1 MNEEREERRG
11 TGWKSCSLFCS
22 SRRVSGHICGRFRD
36 ISRGNLLEIFLLP
49 RFPPYRLTRNF
60 YPLIFPSKRRRKVCK
75 EREGGKPVFEEE
87 FSRRN
92 SFWKRLFN
100 AHPERRNCFAMGLFQ
115 SWISLIASTFFFFS
129 CFSLPREKR
138 KNESIEANLFE
149 RKYRFVKILIS
160 NHLFVLVILCLFI
173 SIVDE
178 YSSGID
184 LLHKKMLLNIFDLF
198 LEISES

>member
-1 MNEEREERRG
+1 MWTKRGKRDREQNENHARN
-11 TGWKSCSLFCS
+11 CSLFCS

-115 SWISLIASTFFFFS
+115 SWISLIASTFFFFLVFLS
-129 CFSLPREKR
+129 PEKR
-138 KNESIEANLFE
+138 E
-149 RKYRFVKILIS
+149 RTSQSRQI
-160 NHLFVLVILCLFI
+160 
-173 SIVDE
+173 
-178 YSSGID
+178 YSRE
-184 LLHKKMLLNIFDLF
+184 NIGL
-198 LEISES
+198 